1 MRQVFSTVTAGM
13 SSAATNG
20 WAALARRGPVLWLT
34 LCGVLLV
41 AGIFAVT
48 AMAVGEF
55 RERTLANR
63 ERELENT
70 VQLIARHFDQQF
82 QDSDVVAADLI
93 GQMNLPEITSPAM
106 FRERMSGLATN
117 QMLRSKISSVSY
129 LGDIAIYDAD
139 GELIN
144 WSRAEPLPK
153 INVSSRAYFQTF
165 KSDPMAESVILESVR
180 SFIIGKWTTIVARR
194 LSGADGSTFL
204 GAMVRRIDP
213 DSYRQYFAS
222 VALAEGTAIS
232 LFDREGKMLARY
244 PHVEELIGRNFKD
257 APLMRKML
265 AEGGRHTLRVK
276 GPIDGEDRLGSGA
289 SLSHFPLVIVAT
301 NTTSAALADWRQQT
315 GFMVTTATLS
325 AIVIALI
332 LFLIIRQISRQNRE
346 AQERIEAE
354 RLRLDTALN
363 NMSQGLILY
372 DAAGFIVTC
381 NRRYSEMFGLSD
393 DIIKPGCH
401 IREAMQH
408 RKERGTFGGDVE
420 TFCTDVMRVVA
431 EGKVSS
437 RIHELPN
444 GRAFQVINT
453 PLAQGG
459 WVATI
464 EEITERRNLEQERDR
479 NYMFLREI
487 IDHIPSQITVKD
499 ALTRQYLLVNRT
511 AEEQF
516 GQSGDVIVGKTPFDM
531 YPEAAARIV
540 NDDDSKALQAP
551 GGLFKDEHTWQS
563 QTKGPRYITSTR
575 IGIRDKSGEPRY
587 LISVVEDVTER
598 RRAHEKIAHMAH
610 YDALTDLPNRTLF
623 REQIERELAKVAGGE
638 QFALLYIDVDEF
650 KGINDSLGHHVGD
663 ELLKAI
669 ATRLRGCL
677 KKSDLIARLGGD
689 EFAVIQTGIQ
699 SSADVLSFVTRIYEA
714 IRQPYHCLG
723 HQLSTDASIG
733 IALAPQDGTD
743 LDQLI
748 KHADLA
754 MYGAKA
760 EGRRTHRFFEP
771 EMDASAKARLTMEQ
785 DLRQALVNGRL
796 RDPLPAAG
804 RPEHQR
810 RVGLRGAAALAA
822 SRTRLGVAGGVHSDC
837 RGYRPDQRARRL
849 GAAHGLQR
857 GRDLA
862 GACADCGQR
871 LAGAAQ
877 MRHAGAADCRRTR
890 RLRALSLPARARNH
904 RGRADPRRRG
914 RALDPAPAPVH
925 RRAHRARRFRHRLFL
940 AELSE
945 ALPVRQDQDR
955 PLLRRRHRG
964 DQRRASDRAGGGEH
978 RRGEPHDHRRR
989 GRRDRG
995 AARDAARA
1003 RLHGDAGL
1011 SVQQTEAGRRGAKA
1025 VRSERCRA
1033 GGGGGLRWRSRG
1045 KRQRKASTSRIPM
1058 PCG

>member
-420 TFCTDVMRVVA
+420 TFCTDVMR
-431 EGKVSS
+431 G
-437 RIHELPN
+437 
-444 GRAFQVINT
+444 
-453 PLAQGG
+453 
-459 WVATI
+459 
-464 EEITERRNLEQERDR
+464 
-479 NYMFLREI
+479 
-487 IDHIPSQITVKD
+487 
-499 ALTRQYLLVNRT
+499 
-511 AEEQF
+511 
-516 GQSGDVIVGKTPFDM
+516 
-531 YPEAAARIV
+531 
-540 NDDDSKALQAP
+540 
-551 GGLFKDEHTWQS
+551 
-563 QTKGPRYITSTR
+563 
-575 IGIRDKSGEPRY
+575 
-587 LISVVEDVTER
+587 
-598 RRAHEKIAHMAH
+598 
-610 YDALTDLPNRTLF
+610 
-623 REQIERELAKVAGGE
+623 
-638 QFALLYIDVDEF
+638 
-650 KGINDSLGHHVGD
+650 
-663 ELLKAI
+663 
-669 ATRLRGCL
+669 
-677 KKSDLIARLGGD
+677 
-689 EFAVIQTGIQ
+689 
-699 SSADVLSFVTRIYEA
+699 
-714 IRQPYHCLG
+714 
-723 HQLSTDASIG
+723 
-733 IALAPQDGTD
+733 
-743 LDQLI
+743 
-748 KHADLA
+748 
-754 MYGAKA
+754 
-760 EGRRTHRFFEP
+760 
-771 EMDASAKARLTMEQ
+771 
-785 DLRQALVNGRL
+785 
-796 RDPLPAAG
+796 
-804 RPEHQR
+804 
-810 RVGLRGAAALAA
+810 
-822 SRTRLGVAGGVHSDC
+822 
-837 RGYRPDQRARRL
+837 
-849 GAAHGLQR
+849 
-857 GRDLA
+857 
-862 GACADCGQR
+862 
-871 LAGAAQ
+871 
-877 MRHAGAADCRRTR
+877 
-890 RLRALSLPARARNH
+890 
-904 RGRADPRRRG
+904 RRRG
-914 RALDPAPAPVH
+914 QGLQQDPRTAQRPRLPGHQHPAGAGRMGRH
-925 RRAHRARRFRHRLFL
+925 DRGNHRA
-940 AELSE
+940 AQSG
-945 ALPVRQDQDR
+945 AGAR
-955 PLLRRRHRG
+955 PQLHVPAR
-964 DQRRASDRAGGGEH
+964 
-978 RRGEPHDHRRR
+978 DHRSHPLADH
-989 GRRDRG
+989 GEG
-995 AARDAARA
+995 CPDAAIS
-1003 RLHGDAGL
+1003 AG
-1011 SVQQTEAGRRGAKA
+1011 QPDRRGA
-1025 VRSERCRA
+1025 VRPV
-1033 GGGGGLRWRSRG
+1033 G
-1045 KRQRKASTSRIPM
+1045 
-1058 PCG
+1058 